1 MQYGKAHNIF
11 ICGEQIFGT
20 AFICFLDYIKGV
32 YKFDYVLDSSRTTYG
47 VFSCSCRSDSRR
59 GFNCNNHS
67 IIFFYYKIASQ
78 VIPRTEK
85 NKTSVYIIKGFI
97 LQAASAVL
105 FIVPTILFQLTD
117 ISGTVKLIT
126 WIIGGIVT
134 LAAIPFVLHKFRY
147 LNVEQYVKIFYGSV
161 ICAGIVGPSTGL
173 LVCELMRLLAIMA
186 L

>member
-1 MQYGKAHNIF
+1 LIMFWIA
-11 ICGEQIFGT
+11 
-20 AFICFLDYIKGV
+20 AALLMVFLVVAAVAIPV
-32 YKFDYVLDSSRTTYG
+32 VALIATITVSF
-47 VFSCSCRSDSRR
+47 
-59 GFNCNNHS
+59 
-67 IIFFYYKIASQ
+67 FFYYKIASQ

-147 LNVEQYVKIFYGSV
+147 LNVEQYVKIFYGSL